1 MWVCACVCVCGGVDS
16 KWCRKATTCSKNG
29 KTGKLFLKK
38 GEEIVVEAEALTRI
52 RKVTTASAVN
62 TK

>member
-1 MWVCACVCVCGGVDS
+1 MCGGVDS

-38 GEEIVVEAEALTRI
+38 GEKIVVEAEALTRI
-52 RKVTTASAVN
+52 RKVTTAAAVN